1 MRFTLEMSA
10 KPLGLS
16 CSYDMTAQEI
26 SAVGRN
32 IAITVAAITLS
43 QIAVALIL
51 RRVRARGS
59 RCRCEP
65 PEERSV
71 NGGEV
76 CGG

>member
-1 MRFTLEMSA
+1 MRFTLKMSA
-10 KPLGLS
+10 KP
-16 CSYDMTAQEI
+16 
-26 SAVGRN
+26 VGRN

-65 PEERSV
+65 PEERSG
-71 NGGEV
+71 NGAERRGS
-76 CGG
+76 